1 MNAFAATR
9 IAFMPQVEQ
18 SIEIAAPSAVVFAL
32 VAEQPERMP
41 EWWSLFERQ
50 ERVSPPPTAVGSVS
64 RYVFNL
70 MGIRIRG
77 EHQVLQCDEGKHL
90 VIKTLSGIDGMFDFT
105 LTESDAGT
113 RLTVLMAYT
122 LPGSVLGQ
130 RINRHTIEQQNER
143 DLRAGLLKLK
153 ELLENPQP

>member
-1 MNAFAATR
+1 
-9 IAFMPQVEQ
+9 MPQVEQ
-18 SIEIAAPSAVVFAL
+18 SIEIAAQPAVVFAL

-41 EWWSLFERQ
+41 EWWSLFEQQQRIT
-50 ERVSPPPTAVGSVS
+50 PPPTAVGSVS

-77 EHQVLQCDEGKHL
+77 EHQVLQHEEGRHL
-90 VIKTLSGIDGMFDFT
+90 VIKTLSGIDGMFDFA
-105 LTESDAGT
+105 LDEIEGGT

-143 DLRAGLLKLK
+143 DLREGLSRLK
-153 ELLENPQP
+153 ELCENQQP